1 MKFITELD
9 EIGVRIRRW
18 KTMSSPV
25 TGDKWIRMNL
35 IGFHDFVSVEQEFDA
50 ACDDLYK
57 SVWVAACD
65 SNQMFSHD

>member
-1 MKFITELD
+1 
-9 EIGVRIRRW
+9 
-18 KTMSSPV
+18 MSSPV